1 MPKKYII
8 DLTEGES
15 LELMKLVKTGQ
26 ASARKINRAR
36 ILLLAAEGKTDR
48 VIADVLKVGVRTVER
63 TRQRFVEEGM
73 HIALN
78 DRPRPGKKPKL
89 DDKGEAYLLALA
101 CSTPPEGRERWTLQ
115 LLAGRLVEVGIVEEI
130 SGETVRQVLKKRP
143 QTLAQTAVVHP
154 ESRC

>member
-8 DLTEGES
+8 DLTEDES
-15 LELMKLVKTGQ
+15 AELMKLVKTGQ

-36 ILLLAAEGKTDR
+36 ILLLAAEGKTDQ

-63 TRQRFVEEGM
+63 TRQKFVEEGM
-73 HIALN
+73 QIALN

-89 DDKGEAYLLALA
+89 DDKGKAYLTALA

-115 LLAGRLVEVGIVEEI
+115 LLAGRLVEVGIVEDI
-130 SGETVRQVLKKRP
+130 SGETVRQVLKKATSSP
-143 QTLAQTAVVHP
+143 GASSDGVSL
-154 ESRC
+154 S

>member
-8 DLTEGES
+8 DLTEDERA
-15 LELMKLVKTGQ
+15 ELTKLVKTGQ

-36 ILLLAAEGKTDR
+36 ILLLASEGKTDL

-63 TRQRFVEEGM
+63 TRQKFVEEGM
-73 HIALN
+73 QVALN

-89 DDKGEAYLLALA
+89 DDKGQAYLIALA
-101 CSTPPEGRERWTLQ
+101 CSEPPEGRERWTLQ

-130 SGETVRQVLKKRP
+130 SGETVRQVLKKA
-143 QTLAQTAVVHP
+143 T
-154 ESRC
+154 

>member
-8 DLTEGES
+8 DLTEDES
-15 LELMKLVKTGQ
+15 AGLTKLVKTGQ
-26 ASARKINRAR
+26 ASARKITRAR
-36 ILLLAAEGKTDR
+36 ILLLAAEGKTDQ

-63 TRQRFVEEGM
+63 TRQKFVEEGM

-89 DDKGEAYLLALA
+89 DDKGKAYLMALA

-115 LLAGRLVEVGIVEEI
+115 LLAGRLVEVGIVEDI
-130 SGETVRQVLKKRP
+130 SGETVRQVLKKATSSP
-143 QTLAQTAVVHP
+143 GASSNGVSL
-154 ESRC
+154 

>member
-1 MPKKYII
+1 MPKKYIV
-8 DLTEGES
+8 DLTEDES
-15 LELMKLVKTGQ
+15 AELMKLVKTGQ
-26 ASARKINRAR
+26 TSARKINRAR
-36 ILLLAAEGKTDR
+36 MLLLAAEGKTDR

-130 SGETVRQVLKKRP
+130 SGETVRQVLKKATSNP
-143 QTLAQTAVVHP
+143 GAGSSGA
-154 ESRC
+154 SRK